1 VTSPLAG
8 VSASGGPGCHGRIDR
23 ADDPALPPA
32 VLVAIGD
39 DAPPA
44 VVREVCAGVE
54 EQGVPTALLGGAGRD
69 RGRHAARESRLQVGV
84 GVDADGAVAVHHA
97 LVPDVVLALGAG
109 AAPAELRVL
118 GADAARIVTG
128 LPLRT
133 ARNER
138 LLAGIPR
145 SASDTIQ

>member
-1 VTSPLAG
+1 MSGGISPLSG

-23 ADDPALPPA
+23 SPRISGPADPALPPA
-32 VLVAIGD
+32 VLVATGD

-44 VVREVCAGVE
+44 VVREVCAGAE
-54 EQGVPTALLGGAGRD
+54 EQGVPTALLGGPPGD

-109 AAPAELRVL
+109 ASPADLRAL

-133 ARNER
+133 APN
-138 LLAGIPR
+138 G
-145 SASDTIQ
+145 Q

>member
-1 VTSPLAG
+1 MSGGTSPLSG

-32 VLVAIGD
+32 VLVATGD
-39 DAPPA
+39 DAPPS
-44 VVREVCAGVE
+44 VVREVCAGAE
-54 EQGVPTALLGGAGRD
+54 EQGVPTALLDGPHGD

-109 AAPAELRVL
+109 ASPADLRVL

-133 ARNER
+133 ALRP
-138 LLAGIPR
+138 A
-145 SASDTIQ
+145 

>member
-1 VTSPLAG
+1 MSGGTSPLSG

-32 VLVAIGD
+32 VLVATGD
-39 DAPPA
+39 DAPPS
-44 VVREVCAGVE
+44 VVREVCAGAE
-54 EQGVPTALLGGAGRD
+54 EQGVPTALLDGPPGD

-84 GVDADGAVAVHHA
+84 GVDPDGAVAVHHA

-109 AAPAELRVL
+109 ASPADLRVL

-133 ARNER
+133 ALRP
-138 LLAGIPR
+138 A
-145 SASDTIQ
+145 

>member
-1 VTSPLAG
+1 M
-8 VSASGGPGCHGRIDR
+8 SAAPPSDLHPSATHPR
-23 ADDPALPPA
+23 ADHPVVVHSARVVVPMT
-32 VLVAIGD
+32 
-39 DAPPA
+39 APPI
-44 VVREVCAGVE
+44 
-54 EQGVPTALLGGAGRD
+54 
-69 RGRHAARESRLQVGV
+69 
-84 GVDADGAVAVHHA
+84 ADGAVAVHHA

>member
-1 VTSPLAG
+1 
-8 VSASGGPGCHGRIDR
+8 
-23 ADDPALPPA
+23 
-32 VLVAIGD
+32 VLVAVGQ

-44 VVREVCAGVE
+44 VVRAVCAGAE
-54 EQGVPTALLGGAGRD
+54 EQGVPTALLGGPSAD

-109 AAPAELRVL
+109 ASPAELRVL

-133 ARNER
+133 AGESA
-138 LLAGIPR
+138 LLAGIAH
-145 SASDTIQ
+145 SASDTGQ

>member
-1 VTSPLAG
+1 VSGGTSPLSG

-32 VLVAIGD
+32 VLVATGD
-39 DAPPA
+39 DAPPS
-44 VVREVCAGVE
+44 VVREVCAGAE
-54 EQGVPTALLGGAGRD
+54 EQGVPTALLDGPPGD

-109 AAPAELRVL
+109 ASPADLRVL

-133 ARNER
+133 ALRP
-138 LLAGIPR
+138 A
-145 SASDTIQ
+145 